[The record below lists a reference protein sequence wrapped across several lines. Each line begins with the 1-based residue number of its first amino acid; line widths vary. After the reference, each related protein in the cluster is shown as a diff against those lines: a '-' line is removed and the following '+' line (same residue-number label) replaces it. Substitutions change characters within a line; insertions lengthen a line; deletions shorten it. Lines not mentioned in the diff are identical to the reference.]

1 MAPSYKVA
9 VYQMNPISM
18 QPNENYDKAASF
30 IRDAAQQGAQLAVLP
45 EYHLLGWVP
54 DDPGY
59 KAACSEW
66 EKYLSAYLAL
76 AKEHNI
82 NIIPGTIIELHDA
95 GTDTE
100 RLLNVAYFIT
110 NEGKIAGRYVKKNL
124 WGTIE
129 RNYLQSSARDVH
141 PVFETPLGKVGIL
154 ICWDLGFPEGFR
166 ELISQGAKLIVI
178 PAFWLLTDASEAGR
192 DINPVAEQV
201 FLDSVLTARCF
212 ENTCA
217 IVFANVGGPQGQGY
231 AGLSQICLPFAG
243 PIARLGSLE
252 GVIVADIDMHTVEE
266 AEKCYQV
273 RADLA
278 RADWHY
284 DYRHD
289 KSPNT

>member
-9 VYQMNPISM
+9 VYQMNPIPM
-18 QPNENYDKAASF
+18 QPKENYDKAASF

-59 KAACSEW
+59 KAACAEW

-76 AKEHNI
+76 AKDHDI

-95 GTDTE
+95 GTETE

-110 NEGKIAGRYVKKNL
+110 NEGEIAGRYVKKNL
-124 WGTIE
+124 WGPIE

-141 PVFETPLGKVGIL
+141 PVFDTPLGKVGIL

-252 GVIVADIDMHTVEE
+252 GIIVADIDMHTVEE

-289 KSPNT
+289 KSSNP